1 MKIKKY
7 VDFVLNE
14 DVNLYV
20 VKILEKLR
28 DIYQPQVGKYYID
41 LMKDFHISFT
51 IDLRLKPL
59 DKIPLYNSN
68 ISIKEILEKQFDNF
82 IIEIVVNDNIIDKN
96 KIYSLL
102 SHEISHVYQLL
113 NDPDNKYFES
123 FNKMIQ
129 IEDFKNTVL
138 EYKSDFLDYIYFN
151 FIHELD
157 ARVNQTY
164 ELYRYSNKNNLETIL
179 EDFEQSYLFKI
190 LMFIAN
196 FNSEKLINKWGDK
209 NLLEITNQFNI
220 LYEIDKISQNQLKEY
235 YDKWQKVFK
244 KNSDEYLIK
253 SKDAIKQAYDEIK
266 RYEITSYCYD
276 ETIILENKYDI
287 DIEILNLVSMFK
299 KM

>member
-7 VDFVLNE
+7 FDFTLNE
-14 DVNLYV
+14 GVDLYV
-20 VKILEKLR
+20 VEILKKLR
-28 DIYQPQVGKYYID
+28 NIYQPQVGKFYID
-41 LMKDFHISFT
+41 LIKDFHISFT
-51 IDLRLKPL
+51 IDLEIKTL
-59 DKIPLYNSN
+59 DKIPSYNSN
-68 ISIKEILEKQFDNF
+68 ISVKEIIEKQFNNF
-82 IIEIVVNDNIIDKN
+82 TIEIVVNDNSIDKN

-138 EYKSDFLDYIYFN
+138 EYKKDFLDYIYFN

-164 ELYRYSNKNNLETIL
+164 ETYRYSKNSIEIMFK
-179 EDFEQSYLFKI
+179 DFEQSYLYKI
-190 LMFIAN
+190 LIFIAN
-196 FNSEKLINKWGDK
+196 FNSEKLINGWEDR
-209 NLLEITNQFNI
+209 NLLEMTNQFNI
-220 LYEIDKISQNQLKEY
+220 LYGINIINKNELKEY

-244 KNSDEYLIK
+244 NNSNEYLIK
-253 SKDAIKQAYDEIK
+253 SKDVIKQVYDEIK

-276 ETIILENKYDI
+276 ETIILENKNNI
-287 DIEILNLVSMFK
+287 DTEILNLVEMFK
-299 KM
+299 KI